1 MQSKAMLNRT
11 TAIYLFPAFLQERFK
26 RAINNSAQKQVDENL
41 IPLLV
46 FRQHVEDSPKFHKYT
61 SHRVFG
67 ETRAQLFR
75 VTRARMGA
83 KS

>member
-11 TAIYLFPAFLQERFK
+11 TAIYLFPALLQERFK

-46 FRQHVEDSPKFHKYT
+46 FRQHVEDSPKFHIYT

-75 VTRARMGA
+75 VTRVRMGA